1 MVTEGR
7 FRVGYH
13 PALGLLLGLL
23 AGIGLDYLRP
33 LPSTPWPLGLRL
45 AFGLPPLL
53 LSLALAGW
61 GLVAV
66 RAARTPFE
74 PGHTPRALVVA
85 GPFRFSRNPLYLA
98 QILLLAGLGQAAFP
112 WLLPIAVLQAL
123 LLDRL
128 AIPRE
133 EQALAETF
141 GEDFAAYRAR
151 VRRWI

>member
-1 MVTEGR
+1 MANEGR

-23 AGIGLDYLRP
+23 AGIGLDFLRP
-33 LPSTPWPLGLRL
+33 LPGTPWPLGPRL
-45 AFGLPPLL
+45 ALGLPPLL

-61 GLVAV
+61 GLAAL
-66 RAARTPFE
+66 RAARTTVE
-74 PGHTPRALVVA
+74 PGYTPSALVVA

-98 QILLLAGLGQAAFP
+98 QILLLAGLGLAAFP
-112 WLLPIAVLQAL
+112 WLLPIAALQCL
-123 LLDRL
+123 LLDRV

-133 EQALAETF
+133 ERALAETF

>member
-1 MVTEGR
+1 MEPEGR

-23 AGIGLDYLRP
+23 AGVGLDFLRP
-33 LPSTPWPLGLRL
+33 LPGTPWSLDLRL
-45 AFGLPPLL
+45 GFGLPPLL
-53 LSLALAGW
+53 VSLALAGW
-61 GLVAV
+61 GLFSL

-98 QILLLAGLGQAAFP
+98 QILLLAGLGLTAFP
-112 WLLPIAVLQAL
+112 WLLPIAVLQFL
-123 LLDRL
+123 LLDRV

-133 EQALAETF
+133 EQALAATF
-141 GEDFAAYRAR
+141 GEDFASYCAS